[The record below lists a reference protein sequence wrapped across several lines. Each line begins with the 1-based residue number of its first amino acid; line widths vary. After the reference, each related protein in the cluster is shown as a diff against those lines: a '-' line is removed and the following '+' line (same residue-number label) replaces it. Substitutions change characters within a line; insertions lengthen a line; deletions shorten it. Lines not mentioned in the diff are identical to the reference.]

1 MTLIESAPLAATTT
15 RARGE
20 SVSVVIPMSAHAV
33 AGVLTRLAERVNEV
47 VLVDGRS
54 TGKGAAL
61 RAGFAAARGSCIVM
75 IDAGESVDPAEI
87 ERFVD
92 ALQAGCLA
100 G

>member
-1 MTLIESAPLAATTT
+1 MGESAH
-15 RARGE
+15 E
-20 SVSVVIPMSAHAV
+20 V
-33 AGVLTRLAERVNEV
+33 AGVLTRLPERVDEV

-54 TGKGAAL
+54 TDKGAAL